1 MVPKVFEPLI
11 FGCIFILSLRNTE
24 NHFFLHTHQSFFSG
38 FVLYPH
44 YFFTMTDKI
53 YFSDDLIGKK
63 KDVTLVGSVLYTCP
77 VLPLCIVD
85 ASLSQYVGKG
95 LFFVF

>member
-1 MVPKVFEPLI
+1 M
-11 FGCIFILSLRNTE
+11 FGCIFILSFRNAE
-24 NHFFLHTHQSFFSG
+24 KLFFSSYAPKLL
-38 FVLYPH
+38 FWVCIIANIL
-44 YFFTMTDKI
+44 FFTMTEKI
-53 YFSDDLIGKK
+53 YFSDDIIGKK

-95 LFFVF
+95 LYFVF